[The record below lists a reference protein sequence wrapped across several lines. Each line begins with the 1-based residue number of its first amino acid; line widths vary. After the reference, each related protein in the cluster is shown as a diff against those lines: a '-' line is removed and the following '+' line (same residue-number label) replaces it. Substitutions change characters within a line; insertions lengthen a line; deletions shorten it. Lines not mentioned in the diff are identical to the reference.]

1 MGCAPSKLDGLPAV
15 ALCRDRNT
23 YLDQALRQTQALAD
37 AHVAYL
43 ECLRTLGPTLR
54 RFFDIGS
61 VEEHCNSLTTP
72 ASNSKSGSDSGSGS
86 HIQLSSDSEPEDGA
100 DKQSDESLITQIRNY
115 GDLNSSGVVFNSNFY
130 KTPPPPP
137 SPISSTWDFL
147 NLFDDVY
154 ERYESIYALNAEPAT
169 DDKIQKKIENDVSK
183 NVKKAEE
190 EAESRPTEK
199 KSDSAK
205 PSTPIVQVKNGVA
218 EALTELQL
226 QFQRASESG
235 NEVLKLLSHS
245 HHHRINSVHPGII
258 YSMAQF

>member
-1 MGCAPSKLDGLPAV
+1 M
-15 ALCRDRNT
+15 ALCRDRNK

-54 RFFDIGS
+54 RFFDIG
-61 VEEHCNSLTTP
+61 VEEPCNSLTTS
-72 ASNSKSGSDSGSGS
+72 ASNSKSGSGSDS

-115 GDLNSSGVVFNSNFY
+115 GDLNSRGVVFTSNFS

-154 ERYESIYALNAEPAT
+154 ERYESSYALNAERAI
-169 DDKIQKKIENDVSK
+169 DDKIQNKIDNDVSK
-183 NVKKAEE
+183 NVKNAEE

-199 KSDSAK
+199 KEKSDSAK
-205 PSTPIVQVKNGVA
+205 QSSPIVEVKKGVA
-218 EALTELQL
+218 EAMTELQL
-226 QFQRASESG
+226 QFRRASESG

-258 YSMAQF
+258 F